1 MAQIVKLRRSAVAGK
16 KPTNSQLE
24 LGELSINTTDG
35 KVYFA
40 KSGSLGP
47 SIEELV
53 STNTVNTGSIF
64 LTGNV
69 TASYFSG
76 SFIGDGTG
84 LYNVPASGV
93 TGLQLDQIG
102 SGSVTASISPDHG
115 FRVNTDTS
123 ITGSLTVS
131 GGFYTGDGQG
141 LYNIPASGITGLQL
155 NQIGDGTATASISQA
170 NGLEVNTNTSISGSL
185 NLSGSLIL
193 SGSIID
199 GSGSAGQQDYF
210 LSTDGNNVFWK
221 PASFGTTYFKSQA
234 FTTPSTGWT
243 FTHNLKEKYPIINV
257 YDVDGN
263 QMLPTQITLIDEN
276 TANITFSSEQV
287 GYVSATIGGLFR
299 TFNLAIPS
307 STWVINHNFGE
318 DNPFVQVY
326 NSNDEVILP
335 NEIQSINNSVNTT
348 TITFKDKTQNGKVT
362 IVGSGSSFKKTIDTP
377 SSGWTITHNLNQ
389 LYPVVQVYDLSD
401 KIMVPKS
408 IVSIDENTLFISFPL
423 NISGTVHVTVGGAS
437 LIPTIDN
444 NYDGYVLA
452 TDGNSSYWKGGIL
465 SGSAGISDLGFA
477 TTGSNTFVGSQTVS
491 GSILPS
497 KNNTYSLGS
506 SDYQWKHVYIS
517 TGSLYI
523 NGINILSLNQNN
535 QVVIG
540 GTQVFNTT
548 ASTSTGS
555 NFNGNLVLDSDLILQ
570 NTGSNVETRQG
581 VISKTVSSNTTMIDL
596 GSYNAATFDYVIMDG
611 SNMRAGNIASV
622 WNGSSSSHNEINT
635 TDLGNTNNVNFDVS
649 HDGKLNVVVNGG
661 TWTVQINY
669 KAIGNINL

>member
-243 FTHNLKEKYPIINV
+243 FTHNLKEKYPIIK
-257 YDVDGN
+257 
-263 QMLPTQITLIDEN
+263 M
-276 TANITFSSEQV
+276 
-287 GYVSATIGGLFR
+287 
-299 TFNLAIPS
+299 
-307 STWVINHNFGE
+307 W
-318 DNPFVQVY
+318 
-326 NSNDEVILP
+326 
-335 NEIQSINNSVNTT
+335 
-348 TITFKDKTQNGKVT
+348 
-362 IVGSGSSFKKTIDTP
+362 
-377 SSGWTITHNLNQ
+377 
-389 LYPVVQVYDLSD
+389 
-401 KIMVPKS
+401 
-408 IVSIDENTLFISFPL
+408 
-423 NISGTVHVTVGGAS
+423 
-437 LIPTIDN
+437 
-444 NYDGYVLA
+444 
-452 TDGNSSYWKGGIL
+452 YW
-465 SGSAGISDLGFA
+465 
-477 TTGSNTFVGSQTVS
+477 
-491 GSILPS
+491 
-497 KNNTYSLGS
+497 
-506 SDYQWKHVYIS
+506 
-517 TGSLYI
+517 
-523 NGINILSLNQNN
+523 
-535 QVVIG
+535 
-540 GTQVFNTT
+540 
-548 ASTSTGS
+548 
-555 NFNGNLVLDSDLILQ
+555 
-570 NTGSNVETRQG
+570 
-581 VISKTVSSNTTMIDL
+581 
-596 GSYNAATFDYVIMDG
+596 
-611 SNMRAGNIASV
+611 
-622 WNGSSSSHNEINT
+622 
-635 TDLGNTNNVNFDVS
+635 
-649 HDGKLNVVVNGG
+649 
-661 TWTVQINY
+661 
-669 KAIGNINL
+669 